1 VTGEAGMTWVAI
13 NQFPTI
19 YDICA
24 SEGRELKLAPLPRAT
39 EDGPSGIIPQSSQM
53 FCVSEDSQY
62 KEDAAEFINWFV
74 NSEECNDILK
84 AEIGICAAVQ
94 GAMIG
99 LGRIKV
105 PLVLGFLR
113 IWLLRYIFILC
124 TESFLAY
131 YSVFWGN
138 LFSNC
143 AAAVIFLIFLAK
155 MRWEIVN

>member
-1 VTGEAGMTWVAI
+1 MRECGQSKKSTFWGCGFAAVAAMVIIAVIVPLSGYLTILFTRDPEVLEIAGWA
-13 NQFPTI
+13 
-19 YDICA
+19 
-24 SEGRELKLAPLPRAT
+24 LKLYAYSVI
-39 EDGPSGIIPQSSQM
+39 G
-53 FCVSEDSQY
+53 F
-62 KEDAAEFINWFV
+62 
-74 NSEECNDILK
+74 
-84 AEIGICAAVQ
+84 GICAAVQ

>member
-1 VTGEAGMTWVAI
+1 
-13 NQFPTI
+13 
-19 YDICA
+19 
-24 SEGRELKLAPLPRAT
+24 
-39 EDGPSGIIPQSSQM
+39 M

-99 LGRIKV
+99 LGRTKV

-113 IWLLRYIFILC
+113 IWLCGIFFILC

-143 AAAVIFLIFLAK
+143 AAAVDLSDLSG
-155 MRWEIVN
+155 ENEVGDS